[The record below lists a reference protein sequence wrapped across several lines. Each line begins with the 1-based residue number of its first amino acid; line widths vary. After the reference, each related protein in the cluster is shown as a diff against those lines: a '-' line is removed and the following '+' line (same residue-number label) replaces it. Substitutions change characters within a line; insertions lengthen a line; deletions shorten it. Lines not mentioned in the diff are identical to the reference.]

1 MRPLVS
7 TSKGGLIPEN
17 LQKKGPWALSSVH
30 LKRYCSGAW
39 LQILAEV
46 KNVLRFKSLFSFFSS
61 YGLDGISKIN
71 LILLLC
77 TVKHTV
83 AIWKWSNHF
92 IQKWQKIKCNLEVEN
107 DYHNIAVSHCYQVNE
122 CSSKIL
128 VIIGGAYFL
137 KHFY

>member
-1 MRPLVS
+1 MGALVS

-17 LQKKGPWALSSVH
+17 LQKKRPLSTIQCPPKEILLRGMIADFSWSE
-30 LKRYCSGAW
+30 KRSK
-39 LQILAEV
+39 I
-46 KNVLRFKSLFSFFSS
+46 KSLLSFFSS

-71 LILLLC
+71 LILLLF